1 VIIPPKIVIGVSIL
15 RLRRIRMRLR
25 AFDMERWQSTWE
37 NQVEYNLSESGVHAL
52 KVNELLGAD
61 YEEFLGQY
69 LGYGQ
74 TNGTEELRR
83 TVASIYSAA
92 DAGDILIT
100 NGSAEANFVTMWSFL
115 ERGAEVVIML
125 PNYMQVW
132 GLAKTFQANVKPFRL
147 RETQTEWRA
156 DIRALKKAVSRRT
169 KLIAVCNPNNP
180 TGATMQE
187 DIIEEI
193 CETAEKA
200 GAWILS
206 DEVYRGAELDGSVTP
221 SFWGKYDKVV
231 VNGGLSKAYGLPG
244 LRIGWIAA
252 SKGLAAK
259 LWSYHDYTTIGPS
272 PLSDYLARRVL
283 RPEMR
288 AKILARTRGILQKNL
303 PIIEAWINKSRDN
316 FSFIPP
322 RAGAIAYVKYNLKIN
337 SSEFA
342 ERLLKEK
349 STLVVPGDHF
359 GMDGYLRIGY
369 GPPEEYLTAGLTR
382 IDELVEKLK

>member
-1 VIIPPKIVIGVSIL
+1 MV
-15 RLRRIRMRLR
+15 RLRT
-25 AFDMERWQSTWE
+25 FDMERWESTWE
-37 NQVEYNLSESGVHAL
+37 NRVQYNLSESGVHAL
-52 KVNELLGAD
+52 KVNELLGGD
-61 YEEFLGQY
+61 YDEFLGQY

-83 TVASIYSAA
+83 TVAAIYPGAE
-92 DAGDILIT
+92 AGNILIT

-115 ERGAEVVIML
+115 ERGAEFVIML
-125 PNYMQVW
+125 PNYMQIW
-132 GLAKTFQANVKPFRL
+132 GLVKTFQAKVKPFKL
-147 RETQTEWRA
+147 HEAQSEWRP
-156 DIRALKKAVSRRT
+156 DIRALKKAVSRKT

-187 DIIEEI
+187 DTIDEI
-193 CETAEKA
+193 CETTKKV

-206 DEVYRGAELDGSVTP
+206 DEVYQGAELDGRTTP
-221 SFWGKYDKVV
+221 SFWGKYDKVI
-231 VNGGLSKAYGLPG
+231 VNSGLSKAYGLPG
-244 LRIGWIAA
+244 LRIGWIATT
-252 SKGLAAK
+252 KELAAK

-272 PLSDYLARRVL
+272 ALSDYLARRVL
-283 RPEMR
+283 KPEMR
-288 AKILARTRGILQKNL
+288 ARILGRTRGILQKNL
-303 PIIEAWINKSRDN
+303 PVVKAWVDRDRNN
-316 FSFIPP
+316 FSFTPP

-369 GPPEEYLTAGLTR
+369 GPPEDYLTAGLKR
-382 IDELVEKLK
+382 IDELVEELK

>member
-1 VIIPPKIVIGVSIL
+1 
-15 RLRRIRMRLR
+15 
-25 AFDMERWQSTWE
+25 
-37 NQVEYNLSESGVHAL
+37 VHAL
-52 KVNELLGAD
+52 KLNELVGAEYD
-61 YEEFLGQY
+61 EFLGQY

-83 TVASIYSAA
+83 KVAAIYPGAEA
-92 DAGDILIT
+92 DNILIT

-115 ERGAEVVIML
+115 ERGAEIVVML
-125 PNYMQVW
+125 PNYMQIW
-132 GLAKTFQANVKPFRL
+132 GLVKTFQAKVKPFRL
-147 RETQTEWRA
+147 HEVQNEWKP
-156 DIRALKKAVSRRT
+156 DIRALKKVVSRRT

-187 DIIEEI
+187 DTIDEI
-193 CETAEKA
+193 CETAKKV

-206 DEVYRGAELDGSVTP
+206 DEVYQGAELDGRTTP
-221 SFWGKYDKVV
+221 SFWGKYDKVI
-231 VNGGLSKAYGLPG
+231 VNCGLSKAYGLPG
-244 LRIGWIAA
+244 LRIGWIATT
-252 SKGLAAK
+252 KELAAK

-283 RPEMR
+283 KPEMR
-288 AKILARTRGILQKNL
+288 AKILERTRGILQKNL
-303 PIIEAWINKSRDN
+303 PIVKDWIDRNRN
-316 FSFIPP
+316 NYSFIPP

-369 GPPEEYLTAGLTR
+369 GPPEDYLTAGLKC
-382 IDELVEKLK
+382 IDELVEEMK

>member
-1 VIIPPKIVIGVSIL
+1 
-15 RLRRIRMRLR
+15 
-25 AFDMERWQSTWE
+25 MERWQSTWE
-37 NQVEYNLSESGVHAL
+37 NQVQYNLSESGVHAL
-52 KVNELLGAD
+52 QVSELLGGD

-83 TVASIYSAA
+83 TVATLYPAA
-92 DAGDILIT
+92 EAGNILVT

-115 ERGAEVVIML
+115 EKGAEIVVML
-125 PNYMQVW
+125 PNYMQIW
-132 GLAKTFQANVKPFRL
+132 GLVKTFQGKVKPFRL
-147 RETQTEWRA
+147 REAGTGWEA
-156 DIRALKKAVSRRT
+156 DTRVLRKIVSKRT
-169 KLIAVCNPNNP
+169 KVIAVCNPNNP

-187 DIIEEI
+187 DTIEEI
-193 CETAEKA
+193 AEAANKS

-206 DEVYRGAELDGSVTP
+206 DEVYQGAELDGKTTP
-221 SFWGKYDKVV
+221 SFWGKYDKVI
-231 VNGGLSKAYGLPG
+231 VNSGLSKAYGLPG
-244 LRIGWIAA
+244 LRVGWITTT
-252 SKGLAAK
+252 KELAAK

-283 RPEMR
+283 KPDMR
-288 AKILARTRGILQKNL
+288 AKTLGRTRGILQKNL
-303 PIIEAWINKSRDN
+303 PIVKAWINRNQDDL
-316 FSFIPP
+316 SFIPP
-322 RAGAIAYVKYNLKIN
+322 KAGAIAYVKYNLKIN
-337 SSEFA
+337 STQFA

-349 STLVVPGDHF
+349 GTLVVPGDHF